1 MTLAT
6 RLDKQPPADPDT
18 GRELGW
24 DHGRHGL
31 TPGAGLLAAHPALR
45 DGWTAARHC
54 FGSRTQAAP
63 AQVQQWLGLRIDAWL
78 SGLHFDTLAVS
89 PRYLAQLAASHCPVT
104 REPLLQAAGTAHLP
118 GLTTIERIRE
128 DAGYAAG
135 NLASLSRLAAAAKTG
150 LDCEDALER
159 MRRIDASGRGRS
171 QGMNALQWAR
181 LAVLLSFVTPLP
193 HERAASLPLLTLPP
207 NRLHLLNPVQ
217 GLQALLTMQLLRT
230 GWSQRIPAF
239 EALLPHTALRR
250 DLRSFC
256 SVLMPKVLA
265 SRPGT
270 PPGWRRA
277 LEDAWCQPKVQQHWR
292 RFALALD
299 SAQCQQLL
307 ERSVAQGLCAQQART
322 FPADEACAGWH
333 PPDPHHG
340 SGALVRQLQ
349 RGMPA
354 SHTS

>member
-193 HERAASLPLLTLPP
+193 HERASSLPLLTLPP

-322 FPADEACAGWH
+322 FPADEACDGWH